1 MLLLPFGVAVVVVAA
16 AAAAD
21 VALAAAD
28 VVAVSVSLGPL
39 WCPHYTDPE
48 NRSLPSPMVP

>member
-1 MLLLPFGVAVVVVAA
+1 MLFLPFGVADVVVA

-39 WCPHYTDPE
+39 WCPQYTDPE
-48 NRSLPSPMVP
+48 NRFLLSPIVP

>member
-39 WCPHYTDPE
+39 WCPQYTDPE
-48 NRSLPSPMVP
+48 NRSLLSPMVP